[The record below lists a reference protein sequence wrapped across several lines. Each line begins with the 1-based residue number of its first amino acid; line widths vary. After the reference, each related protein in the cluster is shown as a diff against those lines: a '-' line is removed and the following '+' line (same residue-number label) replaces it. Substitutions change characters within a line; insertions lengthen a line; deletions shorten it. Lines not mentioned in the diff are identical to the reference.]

1 MASAATCLVSSR
13 TLGVSNSNGDTQK
26 FLLPYID
33 LINHDA
39 ERGPQNT
46 VRLGAEPGAE
56 ARGPTSVELV
66 AGRAL
71 AEVSAWL
78 GQSDLRRG
86 CDPDYDSIDG
96 RIPT

>member
-1 MASAATCLVSSR
+1 VASAATCLVSSR

-39 ERGPQNT
+39 ERGPQNS

-71 AEVSAWL
+71 AEGEEVYISYAQVCVHNL
-78 GQSDLRRG
+78 
-86 CDPDYDSIDG
+86 
-96 RIPT
+96 